1 MKTVNQARLKALEE
15 SQRFHNGAVIV
26 EQVEGGYKLP
36 SGKTVRTLEE
46 LHKRYNVVIV
56 DDVCYTMRHPET
68 WTDFERSCYEED
80 QRLTGSQYQH

>member
-36 SGKTVRTLEE
+36 SGETVRTLEE
-46 LHKRYNVVIV
+46 LHNRYNVVIV
-56 DDVCYTMRHPET
+56 DDVRYTMRHPET
-68 WTDFERSCYEED
+68 WTDFERFCQVENTLLNPQMY
-80 QRLTGSQYQH
+80 